1 MKLHHIKLL
10 YFLLSVSL
18 TSCKESADIP
28 PFNFL
33 CRMKLVTE
41 DGRLPLKENKDKIS
55 KIMVNLIKPQDSDVQ
70 INDVFYLDYYD
81 CLNIQIMDRKVSNS
95 SNYEREYSIQVCYP
109 EEIRKGKD
117 TIKVKYQFDGSRPS
131 IIEAFYNN
139 EEPQYMGS
147 DAIYFEVKN

>member
-1 MKLHHIKLL
+1 
-10 YFLLSVSL
+10 
-18 TSCKESADIP
+18 
-28 PFNFL
+28 
-33 CRMKLVTE
+33 MKLVTE